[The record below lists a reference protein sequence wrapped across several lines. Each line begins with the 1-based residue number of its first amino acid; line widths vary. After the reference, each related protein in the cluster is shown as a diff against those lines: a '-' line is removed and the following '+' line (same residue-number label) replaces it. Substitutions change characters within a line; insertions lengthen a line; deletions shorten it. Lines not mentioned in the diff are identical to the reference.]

1 MFLMFFSAFSLM
13 FSEHSF
19 LVMARGE
26 GGQVMA
32 RRKAA
37 PNIAGQVGKAKGFR
51 KRCKVSFS
59 FLFYPSRHT
68 FLSG

>member
-1 MFLMFFSAFSLM
+1 MFLMFSQRFLLCFLSIP
-13 FSEHSF
+13 F

-37 PNIAGQVGKAKGFR
+37 PNIAGQVGKPKGFR
-51 KRCKVSFS
+51 KRCEMSCS
-59 FLFYPSRHT
+59 FLFYPSRHI

>member
-1 MFLMFFSAFSLM
+1 
-13 FSEHSF
+13 
-19 LVMARGE
+19 MARGE

-37 PNIAGQVGKAKGFR
+37 PNIAGQVGKPKVFR
-51 KRCKVSFS
+51 KRCKVSYS

-68 FLSG
+68 FFIRLISEGYFITSMFSHSSSY